1 MPFYG
6 YSALAIRDYSE
17 DMKITVIGLGKF
29 GYEIAGELVGE
40 SHDITV
46 IDTNSDKVSA
56 AITEF
61 DVIGLVGNGASSEIL
76 AESGISECDIVVAL
90 TGSDELNLLSC
101 LIAKKMGAKKAV
113 ARVRNPEYSQQ
124 SNLLRAS
131 LDISVAINPEM
142 EAANEISRVI
152 KFPSA
157 MNVESFAAGDVDI
170 VSFSVDKSSMLC
182 GKAVKD
188 SFSGLKTK
196 ALICAVSRGGKAYIP
211 AGDFVIEEG
220 DVVAVISRTN
230 DVSGFFREVF
240 MPVMQV
246 KNIMIIGAGKI
257 AWYLLDSL
265 LKLKLHVMVV
275 EKDEARAEELSYKYP
290 QAKIICGDG
299 TDPDLLADEGL
310 DEMDALC
317 CLTGI
322 DEVNVL
328 LSTYAKSRVP
338 GIKTITKIN
347 RISYEGVINSL
358 NIGTVI
364 YPKQLAGN
372 IILQYVRGKEDSK
385 DANYIENLYRIID
398 NKVEALEF
406 LINEESDITG
416 RTLEEMQLKDNVLIG
431 CILRDS
437 VMMIPHGSDMIMPG
451 DKVIVVTTISGISK
465 IEDILRR

>member
-1 MPFYG
+1 
-6 YSALAIRDYSE
+6 
-17 DMKITVIGLGKF
+17 MKITVIGLGKF
-29 GYEIAGELVGE
+29 GYEITGELVKE
-40 SHDITV
+40 KHDITV
-46 IDTNSDKVSA
+46 IDINGDKVSS

-61 DVIGLVGNGASSEIL
+61 DVIGLVGNGASGEIL
-76 AESGISECDIVVAL
+76 AESGIKDCDIVISL
-90 TGSDELNLLSC
+90 TASDELNLLAA
-101 LIAKKMGAKKAV
+101 LIAKKLGAKKAV

-124 SNLLRAS
+124 TGLLRES
-131 LDISVAINPEM
+131 LDVSVAINPEM

-152 KFPSA
+152 RFPSA

-170 VSFSVDKSSMLC
+170 VSFSVEKQSVLC
-182 GKAVKD
+182 GKTVREIFA
-188 SFSGLKTK
+188 GLKTK
-196 ALICAVSRGGKAYIP
+196 TLICAVSRGGTAYIP
-211 AGDFVIEEG
+211 DGDFVIEEN

-230 DVSGFFREVF
+230 DISGFFREVF
-240 MPVMQV
+240 MPVIQV

-257 AWYLLDSL
+257 AYYLLDSL
-265 LKLKLHVMVV
+265 LKLKMHVIVV
-275 EKDEARAEELSYKYP
+275 EKDEKRAEEISYKYP
-290 QAKIICGDG
+290 AAKIICGDG
-299 TDPDLLADEGL
+299 TDPDVLADEGI

-347 RISYEGVINSL
+347 RISYEGVINRM

-406 LINEESDITG
+406 LINDESEITG
-416 RTLEEMQLKDNVLIG
+416 KKLVDLKLKDNVLIG

-437 VMMIPHGSDMIMPG
+437 VMMIPHGNDMIMPK
-451 DKVIVVTTISGISK
+451 DKIIVVTTLTGISRV
-465 IEDILRR
+465 EDILRK